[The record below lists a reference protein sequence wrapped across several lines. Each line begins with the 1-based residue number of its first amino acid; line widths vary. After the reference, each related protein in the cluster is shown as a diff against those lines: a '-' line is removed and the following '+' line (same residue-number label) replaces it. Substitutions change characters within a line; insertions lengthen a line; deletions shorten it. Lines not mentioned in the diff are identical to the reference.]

1 MNCDCSSPRWGSPPA
16 KTTEML
22 TRGSVTLAG
31 VQVKEGDG
39 TGNSG
44 YGRWVRER
52 LYCGLQEVGGVF
64 TMTEPV
70 QDSVFSRWG
79 VVVFSYN
86 RGEMLGNS
94 IRSVM
99 DCAPNLS
106 LIVWDDRSEDPDTLA
121 VLEEYRSRGVEVRSG
136 VAQEGLRGGLY
147 ANMAAA
153 MKLLLDR
160 GVRYAVFTQDDVQF
174 VRRVGADD
182 LLRMEEAFASCPE
195 IGEISVC
202 FKAPS
207 RAVLQYHERCGVYIN
222 PARHHSAV
230 GAFDL
235 QRLRDVGWQPVG
247 SEERTDQL
255 TRELGLKFAVHPFPF
270 MMWLVNARTYG
281 AHRGLANR
289 FADRWMRYGFFPYR
303 YMTDHEIEALK
314 DRDVVAVPI
323 SPAVLSFA
331 GEPPARPYSYIAAK
345 RKLKKRGLW
354 RYVIGLLSLTEKRQ
368 RGRLL
373 RKAFSGLGGRDQ

>member
-1 MNCDCSSPRWGSPPA
+1 
-16 KTTEML
+16 
-22 TRGSVTLAG
+22 
-31 VQVKEGDG
+31 
-39 TGNSG
+39 
-44 YGRWVRER
+44 
-52 LYCGLQEVGGVF
+52 
-64 TMTEPV
+64 MTEPV
-70 QDSVFSRWG
+70 QDAVFSRWS

-86 RGEMLGNS
+86 RAEMLRNS
-94 IRSVM
+94 IQSAI
-99 DCAPNLS
+99 DCASELP
-106 LIVWDDRSEDPDTLA
+106 LIVWDDRSEDPETVA
-121 VLEEYRSRGVEVRSG
+121 VLEEYRSRGVEVHSG
-136 VAQEGLRGGLY
+136 LAQQELRGGLY

-153 MKLLLDR
+153 MDLLLER

-182 LLRMEEAFASCPE
+182 LLVMEAAFGACSD

-207 RAVLQYHERCGVYIN
+207 RVQLEYAKRCGVYLN

-235 QRLRDVGWQPVG
+235 QRLRDAGWHPVG
-247 SEERTDQL
+247 SEEQTDEL
-255 TRELGLKFAVHPFPF
+255 TRKLGLTFAVHPFPF

-281 AHRGLANR
+281 AQRGLANR
-289 FADRWMRYGFFPYR
+289 FADWWMRYGFFPYR
-303 YMTDHEIEALK
+303 YMTDGEVEALK
-314 DRDVVAVPI
+314 TRNVVAVPI
-323 SPAVLSFA
+323 SPAYLSFA

-373 RKAFSGLGGRDQ
+373 RKACSGLKGRNA